1 MILPAPRGFVAAEQR
16 LERALAEDLEAGLII
31 DDRYEVRRQLGR
43 GGMSTVYEV
52 THRYTSRRLALK
64 VLNGSYASHPIAR
77 RQLLDEARALGVV
90 RHPYVLEV
98 HDAGFDGKRVYVVTE
113 LLEGRSLDGLLAA
126 RGALR
131 WQEVARIGRHV
142 TIALAATHAMGVLH
156 RDIKPSNVMIVRGV
170 QGEFSKLLDFGVAS
184 LPRDDDEDASSDPEP
199 LVGTPE
205 YMSPEQIKGLS
216 LDARS
221 DLYSLGV
228 TLFECLQGEVPMPGG
243 LDQAQVRAS
252 LPGVASVASVCPD
265 VPPALADIVDRL
277 LHPVAAF
284 RFPSARSLLDALDAS
299 GLCKTPTSFLD
310 DTPPAPDVAR
320 RVTGAGVDA
329 AGADDP
335 VRRRRY
341 VRAFYQTPL
350 RVVTSSGAVIDG
362 RSEDISAGG
371 LLVIASGVP
380 PEGDRVVVRFALPT
394 TGEVGQCDAVVRW
407 ARHRAGTLRGR
418 AAFGLEFIDA
428 PDEVVSGIEQY
439 AELMQREG

>member
-1 MILPAPRGFVAAEQR
+1 M
-16 LERALAEDLEAGLII
+16 ALAEDLEAGLII

-52 THRYTSRRLALK
+52 VHRYTSRRLALK

-131 WQEVARIGRHV
+131 WQEVARIARHV

-156 RDIKPSNVMIVRGV
+156 RDIKPSNVMIIRGV
-170 QGEFSKLLDFGVAS
+170 QGELSKLLDFGVAS
-184 LPRDDDEDASSDPEP
+184 LPRDDDEDASSAPEP

-205 YMSPEQIKGLS
+205 YMSPEQIRGLA

-243 LDQAQVRAS
+243 LDTAHLRAS
-252 LPGVASVASVCPD
+252 LPGVTPIASVCPD
-265 VPPALADIVDRL
+265 VPPALAAIVDRL

-284 RFPSARSLLDALDAS
+284 RFPSARSLLDALDTS
-299 GLCKTPTSFLD
+299 GLCKTPTRFLD
-310 DTPPAPDVAR
+310 DTPPAPDEVR
-320 RVTGAGVDA
+320 RATGGGGA
-329 AGADDP
+329 APAADEAP
-335 VRRRRY
+335 RRRY

-350 RVVTSSGAVIDG
+350 RVMSSTGEVVDG

-371 LLVIASGVP
+371 LLVIASGVLP
-380 PEGDRVVVRFALPT
+380 QGDRVVVRFALPS
-394 TGEVGQCDAVVRW
+394 TGEVVQCSALVRW

-418 AAFGLEFIDA
+418 AAFGLEFTDA
-428 PDEVVSGIEQY
+428 SEAVVAGIERY
-439 AELMQREG
+439 TELMQREG